1 MIFTKV
7 KTSRNTV
14 LDFTNSNK
22 FCLYDIDGLNP
33 VTATVNTTEFAT
45 SDGAMFNSAR
55 IGTRNIVLYI
65 QILPEIEQNRLLL
78 YSFFKIKSD
87 VTLYFRHESL
97 NVYITGKVESFEL
110 DHFSKSQIAQI
121 SILCADPY
129 FKAAETQTIEFSNVV
144 ALFEFPFAIP
154 KEGIEFSRIEKVKT
168 KIINAG
174 EMATGTTIQ
183 LYANASE
190 ILNPVVY
197 NLTNNTYFGLT
208 FDMKKGDLITITTH
222 FNNKKVT
229 LLRDGVETNILYAV
243 QEGSTWL
250 QLEPGENEISY
261 SCDEGEN
268 NLTVSVEYT
277 AWFEGI

>member
-7 KTSRNTV
+7 KTAKNNV

-22 FCLYDIDGLNP
+22 YCLYDIDGLNP
-33 VTATVNTTEFAT
+33 VTATINTTEFAT
-45 SDGAMFNSAR
+45 SDGAMFNSSR

-65 QILPEIEQNRLLL
+65 KIFPDIEKNRLNL

-87 VTLYFRHESL
+87 VTLYFRHDSL

-110 DHFSKSQIAQI
+110 DHFSNSQVAQI

-129 FKAAETQTIEFSNVV
+129 FRSAESQLIEFSNVIS
-144 ALFEFPFAIP
+144 LFEFPFSIAE
-154 KEGIEFSRIEKVKT
+154 EGIEFSRIEKVKT

-174 EMATGTTIQ
+174 EMSTGVTIQ
-183 LYANASE
+183 LYASTDQ
-190 ILNPVVY
+190 ILNPVIY
-197 NLTNNTYFGLT
+197 NLTNNTYFGLN
-208 FDMKKGDLITITTH
+208 FDMNQGDLITITTH

-243 QEGSTWL
+243 QDGSTWL
-250 QLEPGENEISY
+250 QLEPGENELSY

-277 AWFEGI
+277 ELFEGV